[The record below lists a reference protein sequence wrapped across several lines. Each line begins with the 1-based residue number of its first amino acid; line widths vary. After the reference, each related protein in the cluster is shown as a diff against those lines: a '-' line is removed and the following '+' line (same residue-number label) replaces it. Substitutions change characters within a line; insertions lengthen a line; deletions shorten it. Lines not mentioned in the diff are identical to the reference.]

1 LGVEHAKAWK
11 INTYLLIG
19 NNVRLKEEGDQLIWS
34 LNPVRAYVPR
44 LCYKALTKE
53 GRADQKF
60 GGGKL
65 YGN

>member
-1 LGVEHAKAWK
+1 
-11 INTYLLIG
+11 
-19 NNVRLKEEGDQLIWS
+19 
-34 LNPVRAYVPR
+34 LNPIKAYVPR

-53 GRADQKF
+53 GREDQKF